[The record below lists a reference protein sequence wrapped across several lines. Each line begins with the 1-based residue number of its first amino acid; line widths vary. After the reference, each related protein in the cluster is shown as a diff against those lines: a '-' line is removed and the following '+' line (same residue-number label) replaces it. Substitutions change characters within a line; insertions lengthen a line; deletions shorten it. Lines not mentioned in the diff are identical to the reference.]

1 MVFRLPSI
9 SLFDWHLHL
18 LYMAPAIIEDIL
30 ALWHMTFQWDLK
42 TIRFFLP
49 SPELVIAL
57 RCHCASV
64 DSSAQQPRCMCKAC
78 SFLWRPGSSGPF
90 TEQNE
95 NHDFLLA
102 CTSNFMVSALAVF
115 FWYLH
120 SSLWKNVA
128 PVSFMFLVVWF
139 FYVEPLPTLS
149 STPVSIILL
158 FWFWPQAHHSFR
170 GEPLYLVLTQYQ
182 DDSPQDGA
190 LSPSPS
196 HVRCPFFYKYFF
208 IYK

>member
-128 PVSFMFLVVWF
+128 PRVFHVSSCV
-139 FYVEPLPTLS
+139 
-149 STPVSIILL
+149 ILL
-158 FWFWPQAHHSFR
+158 CGTIAHTL
-170 GEPLYLVLTQYQ
+170 LYPSIPHPPILVLTPGPPFLPGWASLSCADPVSGWFATEWSLVTKLKSYQ
-182 DDSPQDGA
+182 VS
-190 LSPSPS
+190 LLL
-196 HVRCPFFYKYFF
+196 
-208 IYK
+208 